1 MSRLLAALLASL
13 ALAGAARAQDDKK
26 PAPAKAAETDPKVQA
41 AIQAAVEK
49 AKEEIRNEVRA
60 ELQGAQSAQ
69 EFMGAVADQPKLE
82 VLDLNG
88 YFRVRGE
95 LLGKLHLR
103 NGTDA
108 ADFNYFPK
116 PLRSGS
122 RLSSAN
128 MRLRLEPTINASEAV
143 RVHAQ
148 IDVLDNYVLGSN
160 TGFLTDAVGSPYPIP
175 YWSSTRA
182 YLQDDPTADRPLII
196 PRRVWADVQT
206 PIGLL
211 SFGRMPSHWG
221 LGILANAGT
230 GLDQDYGDTVDRL
243 QFAIPP
249 VPTPVGRL
257 VFVPFYDFDAEGVVN
272 ADPRF
277 GEGYGQPFDADGGD
291 DARSLG
297 VKIARLDSEDEI
309 RRKVEA
315 GKSSLNFGLLY
326 THRTQRFVYP
336 GWISDGCTEEFPCD
350 ETGVR
355 RRGADAHIGSLWGRW
370 VGPKL
375 RIEAELLGLYGD
387 VENAFSGEPGSTDV
401 QRVYMRQWG
410 GAVQASYK
418 TNPKFTL
425 GFEVGAAS
433 GDSAPGFGNIPNRGR
448 AGLGGED
455 VRPNYGSLEGPQ
467 WGRPGDNTI
476 NNFRFNPA
484 YQVDLMF
491 YRRILGQVTDS
502 YYAKPSVRWTA
513 LPGVTIDG
521 SVMYAQAQ
529 IASSTPSSASIAP
542 GTEDSPLDP
551 ANPGKKPLAI
561 EADLRATISPSPA
574 FSGWLDLGV
583 LRPLGGMDASSFA
596 WMIDFGLAARF

>member
-1 MSRLLAALLASL
+1 MSRLLAALVASL
-13 ALAGAARAQDDKK
+13 ALAGAARAQSADKK
-26 PAPAKAAETDPKVQA
+26 PPAPANGSVEADPKVQA

-82 VLDLNG
+82 VLDLDG

-95 LLGKLHLR
+95 MLNKLHLK
-103 NGTDA
+103 NDLDA
-108 ADFNYFPK
+108 ADHHYFPK

-160 TGFLTDAVGSPYPIP
+160 AGTLSDDVGSPYPVP

-182 YLQDDPTADRPLII
+182 YLEDDPSADRPLII

-249 VPTPVGRL
+249 VGTPVGRL
-257 VFVPFYDFDAEGVVN
+257 VFVPFYDFDAEGVLN
-272 ADPRF
+272 SDPRF
-277 GEGYGQPFDADGGD
+277 GEGYGQPFDAENND
-291 DARSLG
+291 DARSFG
-297 VKIARLDSEDEI
+297 VKIARLDNEDEI

-315 GKSSLNFGLLY
+315 GKSSVNFGLLY
-326 THRTQRFVYP
+326 TRRTQQYVHP
-336 GWISDGCTEEFPCD
+336 GWISGGCTDENPCD
-350 ETGVR
+350 EAGFR
-355 RRGADAHIGSLWGRW
+355 RRGADAHVGSLWARW
-370 VGPKL
+370 VGPRF
-375 RIEAELLGLYGD
+375 RIEAELVGLTGD
-387 VENAFSGEPGSTDV
+387 VENAFAGEEGTDE
-401 QRVYMRQWG
+401 QRVTMRQWG
-410 GAVQASYK
+410 GVVQAAY
-418 TNPKFTL
+418 TYNPKFTF
-425 GFEVGAAS
+425 GFEIGAAS
-433 GDSAPGFGNIPNRGR
+433 GDSAPGFGNIPTRS
-448 AGLGGED
+448 AGGEAQL
-455 VRPNYGSLEGPQ
+455 RPNYGSIEGPQ

-513 LPGVTIDG
+513 LPGFTIDG

-529 IASSTPSSASIAP
+529 LAASTPSSRSVAA
-542 GTEDSPLDP
+542 TEDSPLDP
-551 ANPGKKPLAI
+551 ANPGERPLAI
-561 EADLRATISPSPA
+561 EADLRATLSPSPA
-574 FSGWLDLGV
+574 FSGWLDAGV
-583 LRPLGGMDASSFA
+583 LRPLGGMDASSWA
-596 WMIDFGLAARF
+596 WMIAFGLAARF